1 MTEKIIKDLIL
12 QAPAGQEIFDQGMS
26 IIIMLLEKNI
36 SYGNSALSPLS
47 IFSNNNAGEQLD
59 VRIDDKLNRIKNNK
73 SFVGD
78 NDLDDLIGYF
88 TKIKNKEI
96 VPEKFFTD
104 VVEME
109 FRLTELFQLKVLGM
123 DFMNEIVP
131 NRYKFSFKNYLET
144 GNGFSDPNYKGTT
157 LLYDDKLSNV
167 ILQPSIIR

>member
-78 NDLDDLIGYF
+78 NDLDDLIGYLIL
-88 TKIKNKEI
+88 KKVYNAKKP
-96 VPEKFFTD
+96 VYNGNWDPEATD
-104 VVEME
+104 
-109 FRLTELFQLKVLGM
+109 QLK
-123 DFMNEIVP
+123 
-131 NRYKFSFKNYLET
+131 
-144 GNGFSDPNYKGTT
+144 
-157 LLYDDKLSNV
+157 
-167 ILQPSIIR
+167 